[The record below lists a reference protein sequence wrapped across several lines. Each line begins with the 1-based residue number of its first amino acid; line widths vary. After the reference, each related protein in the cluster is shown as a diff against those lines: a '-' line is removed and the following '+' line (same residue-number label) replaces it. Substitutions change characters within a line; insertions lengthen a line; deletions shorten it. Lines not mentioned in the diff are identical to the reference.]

1 MRPFSPPAR
10 TPAKLSDSIN
20 RSLNLYTLAATAA
33 GVGMVALAQPAHA
46 KIVYT
51 PAHLKLGPFAEITL
65 DLNHDGKGD
74 FVFSGSAGH
83 KGSQTLNQFLG
94 VLRYS
99 PGMGNGIIGTTG
111 RIPQASALHA
121 GARIGTGK
129 VFNSFGSM
137 AQESIYFGKHSSSS
151 HWKGQWANGG
161 KGVENR
167 YLGLKFNVN
176 GKMHFGWARLTVKT
190 TKGGFTT
197 TLTGYAYETIP
208 NKSIIAGKTKGADD
222 KVGAEQVSSSSLAVP
237 TPAPRTLGMLALGT
251 QGIPLWRRKESAG
264 AIQ

>member
-1 MRPFSPPAR
+1 MQRFSPPSR
-10 TPAKLSDSIN
+10 TPSRLSDSLDRHLN
-20 RSLNLYTLAATAA
+20 RYTLAATAA
-33 GVGMVALAQPAHA
+33 GVGIVALTQPAHA

-51 PAHLKLGPFAEITL
+51 PAHLKLGAFAEITL

-111 RIPQASALHA
+111 RIPQASALRA
-121 GARIGTGK
+121 GARIGAGK

-161 KGVENR
+161 KGVKNR
-167 YLGLKFNVN
+167 YLGLRFNVN
-176 GKMHFGWARLTVKT
+176 GKIHFGWARLTVKT
-190 TKGGFTT
+190 VKGGFTT
-197 TLTGYAYETIP
+197 ILTGYAYETIP
-208 NKSIIAGKTKGADD
+208 NKSIIAGKTKGTDD
-222 KVGAEQVSSSSLAVP
+222 KVEPISSSVLAVP
-237 TPAPRTLGMLALGT
+237 TPAPHTLGMLALGA
-251 QGIPLWRRKESAG
+251 QGFPLWRRTESAV
-264 AIQ
+264 AAQ